1 MEDNK
6 YYVRIQE
13 DKFGFVVDGIH
24 EIDEVIDHAIT
35 QEEYDKF
42 FELQSE
48 GKQFRVKSTTTGET
62 LFDLIEEYTPEPLPP
77 APSETELLKQR
88 IELLEN
94 ENADLLLDSVN
105 KDIRLEQ
112 NENDIADL
120 LLVVGGM

>member
-1 MEDNK
+1 MDK
-6 YYVRIQE
+6 YYLRIQE
-13 DKFGFVVDGIH
+13 QKFGFIVEGIH
-24 EIDEVIDHAIT
+24 DIDETIDHKVSN
-35 QEEYDKF
+35 EDYDMF

-48 GKQFRVKSTTTGET
+48 GKQFRVKADATGT
-62 LFDLIEEYTPEPLPP
+62 SLFDLIEEYIPEPLPP
-77 APSETELLKQR
+77 SPPSETELLKQR